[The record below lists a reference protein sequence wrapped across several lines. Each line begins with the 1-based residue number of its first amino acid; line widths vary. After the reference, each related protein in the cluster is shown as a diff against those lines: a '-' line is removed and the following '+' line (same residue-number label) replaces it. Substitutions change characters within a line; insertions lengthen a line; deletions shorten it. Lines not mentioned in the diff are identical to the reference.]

1 MFKREERLK
10 ELFLRE
16 VTAALR
22 GVNGLNSTAGI
33 LTITG
38 VDLTNEAKDLA
49 VYYSVMGTPAQKER
63 CERILMASVW
73 DIRQTMKK
81 RLRLRIIPNLVFKF
95 DGTPEYAAHI
105 EDLFSKIK
113 SEEKPPDETPPD
125 EKSPDEAP

>member
-38 VDLTNEAKDLA
+38 ADLTNEGKDLA
-49 VYYSVMGTPAQKER
+49 VYYSVIGTPQQKER
-63 CERILMASVW
+63 CERILESSIR
-73 DIRQTMKK
+73 DIRRTFKK

-95 DGTPEYAAHI
+95 DWTPEYAARI
-105 EDLFSKIK
+105 EDLFTRIK
-113 SEEKPPDETPPD
+113 SEKNDTNDAHENP
-125 EKSPDEAP
+125 

>member
-1 MFKREERLK
+1 MSGTKIIMFKREDRLK

-38 VDLTNEAKDLA
+38 VDLTNDAKDLS
-49 VYYSVMGTPAQKER
+49 VYYSVIGTAQQKER
-63 CERILMASVW
+63 CERILKAAIW
-73 DIRQTMKK
+73 DIRQTLKK
-81 RLRLRIIPNLVFKF
+81 RLRLRVIPNLVFKF
-95 DGTPEYAAHI
+95 DSTPEYAAHI

-113 SEEKPPDETPPD
+113 SEKKDTDAHENP
-125 EKSPDEAP
+125 